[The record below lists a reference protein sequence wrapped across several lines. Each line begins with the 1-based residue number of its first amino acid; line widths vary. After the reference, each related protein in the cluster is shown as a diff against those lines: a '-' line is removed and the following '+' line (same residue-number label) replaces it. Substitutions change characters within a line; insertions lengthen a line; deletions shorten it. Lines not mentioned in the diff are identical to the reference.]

1 MTVKEAIEVLFRDR
15 HYLEPDVLRSLQDI
29 YLCASAARYGQAYE
43 SQWADDPA
51 FYSEHDVADCEADN
65 AEGAQ

>member
-1 MTVKEAIEVLFRDR
+1 VTVTEAVEVLFRNR
-15 HYLEPDVLRSLQDI
+15 HHLTPDVLRSLQDI

-43 SQWADDPA
+43 SQWVDAPV
-51 FYSEHDVADCEADN
+51 FYSEHDVADCEAGD